1 MTCLRRHF
9 DHTISAYLELNEK
22 KSKGQRYQLSW
33 TWTEAADIHAGTI
46 EGPKFSSLEE
56 AEAKYNALMVAD
68 RKEKL
73 SSIGAFKNHRKGF
86 GKFFKAIK
94 NSIVMEEKDLYPELY
109 ADPFKEKTYLF
120 GNILRMNTSM
130 PDLTE
135 AEVTYLTDKICSDYG
150 IVKPNITLDIEKKE
164 GNSCY
169 GYYSVE
175 ENKLYLSTL
184 SPLVFF
190 HEIAHVVNAH
200 AVDPSISTHHGE
212 MFNRLQVQLMDK
224 YTEFEGNKLFEA
236 MQGFDLFRPGITY
249 GDIMMPIGM
258 LSDKPLL
265 KPMSQE
271 MG

>member
-33 TWTEAADIHAGTI
+33 TWTEAAGIHAGTI
-46 EGPKFSSLEE
+46 EGPTFSSFEE
-56 AEAKYNALMVAD
+56 AEAKYNALMLAD

-73 SSIGAFKNHRKGF
+73 SSIGAFKKHREGF

-94 NSIVMEEKDLYPELY
+94 NSIVMDEKDLYPELY

-120 GNILRMNTSM
+120 GEILRMHMTM

-150 IVKPNITLDIEKKE
+150 IIKPNITLDIEKKE
-164 GNSCY
+164 GNSCD

-175 ENKLYLSTL
+175 KNKLYLSTL
-184 SPLVFF
+184 SPLVFC
-190 HEIAHVVNAH
+190 HERAHVM
-200 AVDPSISTHHGE
+200 DPSISTHHGE

-224 YTEFEGNKLFEA
+224 YSEFEGDKLFEA
-236 MQGFDLFRPGITY
+236 MQGFHLFRPGITY
-249 GDIMMPIGM
+249 EDIMTPIGINPCQN
-258 LSDKPLL
+258 LWHR
-265 KPMSQE
+265 E
-271 MG
+271 WVR